1 MRTVRTSKIEFDST
15 KQVRED
21 ADSVIVPAILT
32 RESILPF
39 ADGKGYRPAKEL
51 QDAVWTLEGSWIV
64 AFEHIDTVF
73 VTDRADIRGKVENVQ
88 FDAKINGVVG
98 DVRLLKANC
107 DTAFL
112 DGVKKGELKDVSVA
126 YFCEDVLTPGKFG
139 DEQYDFVQQNFMFG
153 HVAVGI
159 PEGRCP
165 SPFCGMSVD
174 SLFAKPRSDPEVT
187 EEFVHIRVRDP
198 NLFVDGNFRTIS
210 IDAEKGVKAVIGKLK
225 SDPKGS
231 TVIQKYIFD
240 KDKEWTMEKAQ
251 AWVKDHKDAAAAN
264 ELSVEELKTKV
275 ENLNTERAA
284 IIEKLYPR
292 PARLPEAEERKL
304 QLDLSLL
311 DAQIHAL
318 MQVLAEKV
326 AGVESEGTGGE
337 AEPSKPKGDSL
348 DPAAVLARSRE
359 LLKSR

>member
-1 MRTVRTSKIEFDST
+1 MRTFRTNRVEFDSA
-15 KQVRED
+15 KK
-21 ADSVIVPAILT
+21 IVETDTEITVPTIFT

-39 ADGKGYRPAKEL
+39 EDGRGYRSAEEL
-51 QDAVWTLEGSWIV
+51 KKYGWTLEGAWLV
-64 AFEHIDTVF
+64 AYDHISTVF
-73 VTDRADIRGKVENVQ
+73 PTDPDQVRGRARNVK
-88 FDAKINGVVG
+88 FCSKINGLVG
-98 DVRLLKANC
+98 DSCFSKSLC
-107 DTAFL
+107 DQPFQEVL
-112 DGVKKGELKDVSVA
+112 RKGELKDVSVA
-126 YFCEDVLTPGKFG
+126 YFSEDMRTPGKFG
-139 DEQYDFVQQNFMFG
+139 DEQYDFVQTKFFFG
-153 HVAVGI
+153 HLAAGI
-159 PEGRCP
+159 SEGRCP

-174 SLFAKPRSDPEVT
+174 SLFAKPHSDPEVT
-187 EEFVHIRVRDP
+187 EEFVHIRIRDP
-198 NLFVDGNFRTIS
+198 NLFVDGSFRTIN
-210 IDAEKGVKAVIGKLK
+210 IDAGKGIKAVIGKLK

-231 TVIQKYIFD
+231 TVVQKFIFD
-240 KDKEWTMEKAQ
+240 KSKDWTMETAQ
-251 AWVKDHKDAAAAN
+251 AWVKEHKDSAAAN

-326 AGVESEGTGGE
+326 AGIESEGNGVNE
-337 AEPSKPKGDSL
+337 SDKPKTDAL
-348 DPAAVLARSRE
+348 DPATVVARSRE